1 MWSIVRYCIPALICS
16 FLAGGCGNKLGE
28 QLGALNLPTL
38 SGAPVSLVEEMGSV
52 ATVYLFLS
60 PDCPMCISSS
70 GDIRELAQAYHS
82 HGIAFLTVYPG
93 TFYSKSEIDSFHTHY
108 NIGLPA
114 ILDTGLVLTKMVS
127 ATVTPEVVV
136 ISPESEILYSG
147 AINERA
153 ASLGKKRQLVGMHY
167 LKEVLDAVLAKK
179 AIPFKR
185 INPVGCF
192 IES

>member
-1 MWSIVRYCIPALICS
+1 MWSIVKYCIPVLLFTGFA
-16 FLAGGCGNKLGE
+16 AGCRNERSGQLSKL
-28 QLGALNLPTL
+28 NMPTL
-38 SGAPVSLVEEMGSV
+38 SGTPVSLNKEMGSI

-70 GDIRELAQAYHS
+70 GDIRELAESYSSQ
-82 HGIAFLTVYPG
+82 GISFLTVYPG
-93 TFYSKSEIDSFHTHY
+93 TFYTISEIDSFHLHY

-114 ILDTGLVLTKMVS
+114 ILDTALVLTKLLE

-136 ISPESEILYSG
+136 LSPEYETLYSG

-153 ASLGKKRQLVGMHY
+153 ASLGKKRQLVGEHY
-167 LKEVLDAVLAKK
+167 LKKVLDAILSEQAL
-179 AIPFKR
+179 PFKR
-185 INPVGCF
+185 VNPVGCF

>member
-1 MWSIVRYCIPALICS
+1 MWSIVKYYIVILLIAGLAL
-16 FLAGGCGNKLGE
+16 GCRNELSD
-28 QLGALNLPTL
+28 QLSVLELPTL
-38 SGAPVSLVEEMGSV
+38 SGTPVSLKNEMGAV

-70 GDIRELAQAYHS
+70 GDIRELAELYRSQ
-82 HGIAFLTVYPG
+82 GISFLTVYPG
-93 TFYSKSEIDSFHTHY
+93 TFYSVSEIDSFHTHY

-114 ILDTGLVLTKMVS
+114 IMDTALVLTKMLH

-136 ISPESEILYSG
+136 LNPESDILYSG

-153 ASLGKKRQLVGMHY
+153 ASLGKKRQLVGKHY
-167 LKEVLDAVLAKK
+167 LKNVLDAVLSNKT
-179 AIPFKR
+179 IPFKR
-185 INPVGCF
+185 VNPVGCF

>member
-1 MWSIVRYCIPALICS
+1 MRSIVKYCIPAVL
-16 FLAGGCGNKLGE
+16 FAGLFVGCGNKLSE
-28 QLGALNLPTL
+28 QLSILEMPAL
-38 SGAPVSLVEEMGSV
+38 SGTTVSLKKEMGSS

-70 GDIRELAQAYHS
+70 GDIRELAESFTSQ
-82 HGIAFLTVYPG
+82 GISFLTVYPG
-93 TFYSKSEIDSFHTHY
+93 TYYSVSEIDSFHTHY

-114 ILDTGLVLTKMVS
+114 ILDTAFVLTKLLD

-136 ISPESEILYSG
+136 LSPEYETLYSG

-153 ASLGKKRQLVGMHY
+153 ASLGRKRQLVGEHY
-167 LKEVLDAVLAKK
+167 LKKVLEAVLSKK

-185 INPVGCF
+185 VNPVGCF